1 MATTANRDYPLPE
14 AGASVKDEIE
24 RLQQATLPML
34 DEDVQALFDAIGGL
48 SEIGHK
54 HPISDVEGLS
64 AALAAKMPASK
75 TFSIGELSGVVGADD
90 APDGYVL
97 VKVGEEWV
105 AQAALSALGSHDHVI
120 ADVSGLGD
128 ALDTLTEAASGAQAT
143 ADEAKGAAVPI
154 GIVFMQNGPVDP
166 GYLRFGE
173 GGSYDRA
180 SYPDLAAWMDAN
192 GQTAFGLTPTQ
203 IANGEFPDWRDH
215 SPRTAGGPLGPSVGA
230 LQLDAMQGHRHAEK
244 WNGILGNFYTS
255 GASGQVRNSAGTPP
269 SVDPPAGYNGIFD
282 PITDG
287 TNGIPRTASETR
299 VKSFGVRWQ
308 IKAYGAFV
316 GGGTAD
322 LVAIQQDVQTVKN
335 GAVRKDVDQSGSYGV
350 PEKVTILKNTLQAWE
365 QIGGEVKPV
374 NVSAIAW
381 TDLDSFARLRLT
393 GWLRPVT
400 DAQSLFLQVSADGV
414 SYYNASNA
422 YNHQVS
428 NSVGASITAA
438 TADYIGF
445 RMGGITIGNA
455 ADELTAFTV
464 ILDRFNENA
473 RTLYSYH
480 GQAVGADGVLT
491 WCSIAGRRSASGV
504 DTALR
509 IFPSSGNIAAGSVIL
524 EGVRG

>member
-1 MATTANRDYPLPE
+1 MATTANRNYPLPE
-14 AGASVKDEIE
+14 AGSSVKDEIE

-34 DEDVQALFDAIGGL
+34 DGDVQALFDAVNGL

-154 GIVFMQNGPVDP
+154 GIVFIQNGPVDP

-365 QIGGEVKPV
+365 IVPGGVIAQLVSTVAYLEWAGTLGDYYMLRLKGVFVPTV
-374 NVSAIAW
+374 NDTILNCQMGFGGVDTGANYGHQNVSAQSTALNASTVSATSQMPLSASARTTAGSHASIDVSIARFNKP
-381 TDLDSFARLRLT
+381 TVVRVNALSGAYTTLANLSMFTAYHSTPAARDTLRL
-393 GWLRPVT
+393 L
-400 DAQSLFLQVSADGV
+400 A
-414 SYYNASNA
+414 
-422 YNHQVS
+422 
-428 NSVGASITAA
+428 
-438 TADYIGF
+438 
-445 RMGGITIGNA
+445 
-455 ADELTAFTV
+455 
-464 ILDRFNENA
+464 
-473 RTLYSYH
+473 
-480 GQAVGADGVLT
+480 
-491 WCSIAGRRSASGV
+491 
-504 DTALR
+504 
-509 IFPSSGNIAAGSVIL
+509 SSGNIGAGSSFVL
-524 EGVRG
+524 EGMRG